1 MRGKQLEFG
10 QRELGSKVTQAP
22 YRIDHG
28 RPVVSTSLG
37 WLVVD
42 SGIQRV
48 TRFGVKATE
57 AAFEMKTLSGTA
69 QLGTVS
75 STLTIAVRTFW
86 RGDAMVVP
94 QSPEAGV
101 DGLLPTSLF
110 KSVYV
115 SNSEGYVAFE

>member
-1 MRGKQLEFG
+1 
-10 QRELGSKVTQAP
+10 
-22 YRIDHG
+22 
-28 RPVVSTSLG
+28 
-37 WLVVD
+37 
-42 SGIQRV
+42 
-48 TRFGVKATE
+48 
-57 AAFEMKTLSGTA
+57 MKTLSGTA